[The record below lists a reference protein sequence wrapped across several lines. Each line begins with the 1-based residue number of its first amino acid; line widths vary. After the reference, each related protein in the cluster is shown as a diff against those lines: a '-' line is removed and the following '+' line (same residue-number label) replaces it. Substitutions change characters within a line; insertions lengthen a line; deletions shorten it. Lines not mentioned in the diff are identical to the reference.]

1 MAAEAGATLEAAA
14 AAIAA
19 VEDEAAAAG
28 DGDARPTSLEHREDV
43 MKQFFRLTLST
54 MLALVWFAG
63 ASHAQQK
70 FKSPDDAVTALVAA
84 VRGDNV
90 RDMVM
95 VLGAQGR
102 DIVVS
107 GDPVADQTARAAFLI
122 AYDLKHQIV
131 KQGDDRA
138 ALVVG
143 NNDWQLP
150 IPLVQKGGAWQFD
163 AVSGR
168 REVLFRR
175 IGRNELSA
183 IQAALAYVDA
193 QNDYASMNP
202 LGLKVDSYAQRIVST
217 PGKKDGLYWPAAA
230 NEPQSPLGE
239 GFATATIQGYRP
251 GGGQIPYHG
260 YYYKVL
266 TAQGP
271 NAPGGA
277 MNYLVKG
284 NLIGGFG
291 LVAWPAE
298 YGNSGV
304 MTFIVNHAG
313 VVLQKDLGPKTERIA
328 SRMTAFDPDP
338 SWRRVDPK
346 DLAGMK

>member
-1 MAAEAGATLEAAA
+1 MKHISRPILSAVLAAMSLAGAT
-14 AAIAA
+14 
-19 VEDEAAAAG
+19 
-28 DGDARPTSLEHREDV
+28 
-43 MKQFFRLTLST
+43 
-54 MLALVWFAG
+54 G

-70 FKSPDDAVTALVAA
+70 FKSPEDAVTALVAA
-84 VRGDNV
+84 VRTDDV
-90 RDMVM
+90 RDMLK

-102 DIVVS
+102 DIVIS
-107 GDPVADQTARAAFLI
+107 GDPVVDQTARAAFLI

-131 KQGDDRA
+131 KKGQDGAD
-138 ALVVG
+138 LVIG

-168 REVLFRR
+168 REVLLRR

-183 IQAALAYVDA
+183 IQASLAYVDA

-202 LGLKVDSYAQRIVST
+202 ESAKVDTYAQRIISS
-217 PGKKDGLYWPAAA
+217 PNKKDGLYWPAAA
-230 NEPQSPLGE
+230 NEPKSPLGE
-239 GFATATIQGYRP
+239 AFATATIQGYRP
-251 GGGQIPYHG
+251 GVQQIPYHG

-277 MNYLVKG
+277 INYLVKG

-291 LVAWPAE
+291 LVAYPAE

-304 MTFIVNHAG
+304 MTFIVNHSG
-313 VVLQKDLGPKTERIA
+313 VVLQKDLGPNTARIA
-328 SRMTAFDPDP
+328 SRMTAFNPDQT
-338 SWRRVDPK
+338 WRRVDPA
-346 DLAGMK
+346 DLAIK

>member
-1 MAAEAGATLEAAA
+1 MTHFSRLILS

-19 VEDEAAAAG
+19 GSFAG
-28 DGDARPTSLEHREDV
+28 AT
-43 MKQFFRLTLST
+43 
-54 MLALVWFAG
+54 G

-70 FKSPDDAVTALVAA
+70 FKNPEDAVTALVAA
-84 VRGDNV
+84 VRADNV
-90 RDMVM
+90 RDMIA

-122 AYDLKHQIV
+122 GYDLKHQVV
-131 KQGDDRA
+131 KKGEDRA
-138 ALVVG
+138 DLVIG
-143 NNDWQLP
+143 KNDWQLP

-168 REVLFRR
+168 REVLARR

-193 QNDYASMNP
+193 QNDYAAMNP
-202 LGLKVDSYAQRIVST
+202 MGLKVDGYAKRIVST
-217 PGKKDGLYWPAAA
+217 PGQKDGLYWPAAA
-230 NEPQSPLGE
+230 NEPQSPLGAA
-239 GFATATIQGYRP
+239 FASATIQGYRP
-251 GGGQIPYHG
+251 GPEAAPYHG

-266 TAQGP
+266 TGQGA
-271 NAPGGA
+271 NVPGGA
-277 MNYLVKG
+277 MSYLVNG

-291 LVAWPAE
+291 LVAYPAE

-304 MTFIVNHAG
+304 MTFVVNHSG
-313 VVLQKDLGPKTERIA
+313 VVFQKDLGPNTRRIA
-328 SRMTAFDPDP
+328 SRMTAFDPDQT
-338 SWRRVDPK
+338 WRRVDPADIAIK
-346 DLAGMK
+346 

>member
-1 MAAEAGATLEAAA
+1 MTHL
-14 AAIAA
+14 
-19 VEDEAAAAG
+19 
-28 DGDARPTSLEHREDV
+28 S
-43 MKQFFRLTLST
+43 RLTLT
-54 MLALVWFAG
+54 AILAIASLAG
-63 ASHAQQK
+63 VVLAAHAQQR
-70 FKSPDDAVTALVAA
+70 FKSPEDAVTALVAA
-84 VRGDNV
+84 VRADNV
-90 RDMVM
+90 RDMIV

-107 GDPVADQTARAAFLI
+107 GDPVADQTTRAAFLI
-122 AYDLKHQIV
+122 AYDLKHQLV
-131 KQGDDRA
+131 KQGDSRA
-138 ALVVG
+138 DLVVG

-193 QNDYASMNP
+193 QNEYASMNP
-202 LGLKVDSYAQRIVST
+202 QGLKVDTYAQRIISS
-217 PGKKDGLYWPAAA
+217 PGKKDGLYWPAAS
-230 NEPQSPLGE
+230 NEPQSPLG
-239 GFATATIQGYRP
+239 GAFAAATIHGYRP
-251 GGGQIPYHG
+251 GAEAAPYHG

-277 MNYLVKG
+277 MNYLIKD

-291 LVAWPAE
+291 LVAYPAE

-313 VVLQKDLGPKTERIA
+313 VVLQKDLGPNTARIA

-346 DLAGMK
+346 DIAVAK

>member
-1 MAAEAGATLEAAA
+1 MTHLSRLMLSIALAAISFAGVAGAA
-14 AAIAA
+14 
-19 VEDEAAAAG
+19 
-28 DGDARPTSLEHREDV
+28 
-43 MKQFFRLTLST
+43 
-54 MLALVWFAG
+54 
-63 ASHAQQK
+63 HAQQR
-70 FKSPDDAVTALVAA
+70 FKSPEEAVTALVAA
-84 VRGDNV
+84 VRANNV
-90 RDMVM
+90 RDMIM
-95 VLGAQGR
+95 VLGANGR

-107 GDPVADQTARAAFLI
+107 GDNVADQTARAAFLV
-122 AYDLKHQIV
+122 AYDLKHQLL
-131 KQGDDRA
+131 KTGEARA
-138 ALVVG
+138 DLVVG
-143 NNDWQLP
+143 KNDWQLP
-150 IPLVQKGGAWQFD
+150 IPLVQKGGVWQFD
-163 AVSGR
+163 SVSGR

-202 LGLKVDSYAQRIVST
+202 QGLKVESYAQRIISS

-239 GFATATIQGYRP
+239 AFAAATIQGYRP
-251 GGGQIPYHG
+251 GVEAAPYHG
-260 YYYKVL
+260 YHYKVL

-277 MNYLVKG
+277 MNYLAKG

-291 LVAWPAE
+291 LIAYPAE

-304 MTFIVNHAG
+304 MTFIVNHSG
-313 VVLQKDLGPKTERIA
+313 VVFQKDLGPKTARIA
-328 SRMTAFDPDP
+328 PRMTAFDPDP

-346 DLAGMK
+346 DLAVR

>member
-1 MAAEAGATLEAAA
+1 MTHL
-14 AAIAA
+14 
-19 VEDEAAAAG
+19 
-28 DGDARPTSLEHREDV
+28 S
-43 MKQFFRLTLST
+43 RLTLT
-54 MLALVWFAG
+54 AILAIASLAG
-63 ASHAQQK
+63 VVLAAHAQQR
-70 FKSPDDAVTALVAA
+70 FKSPEDAVTALVAA
-84 VRGDNV
+84 VRADNV
-90 RDMVM
+90 RDMIV

-107 GDPVADQTARAAFLI
+107 GDPVADQTTRAAFLI
-122 AYDLKHQIV
+122 AYDLKHQLV
-131 KQGDDRA
+131 KQGDSRA
-138 ALVVG
+138 DLVVG

-163 AVSGR
+163 AASGR

-193 QNDYASMNP
+193 QNEYASMNP
-202 LGLKVDSYAQRIVST
+202 QGLKVDTYAQRIVSS

-230 NEPQSPLGE
+230 NEPQSPLG
-239 GFATATIQGYRP
+239 GAFAAATIKGYRP
-251 GGGQIPYHG
+251 GAEAAPYHG

-277 MNYLVKG
+277 MNYLIKD

-291 LVAWPAE
+291 LVAYPAE

-313 VVLQKDLGPKTERIA
+313 VVLQKDLGPNTARIA

-346 DLAGMK
+346 DIAVAK